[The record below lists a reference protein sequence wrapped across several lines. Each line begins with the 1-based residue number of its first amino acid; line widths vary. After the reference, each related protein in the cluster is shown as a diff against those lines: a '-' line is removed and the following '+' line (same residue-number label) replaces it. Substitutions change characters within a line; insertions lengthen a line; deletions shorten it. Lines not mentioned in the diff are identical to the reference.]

1 MTEIVSLRGIAK
13 SYGAARALDA
23 VDLTLGGGE
32 VVAVVGDNGAGKS
45 TLVGVLSGAIAADA
59 GTMTYGG
66 RRVSFDSPAAARRAG
81 IAAVPQELALCENL
95 DVVQNLFLGMER
107 TRGGILDEV
116 AMERTAWQ
124 LLDRLAARVPDVRV
138 PVHALSGGQRRGVA
152 VARALLGDPAVIAL
166 DEPTAGLGAR
176 QTAQVLNLVA
186 RLRRDG
192 HAVVFVSHS
201 IPDVLAVADRVI
213 VLRLGRIVAE
223 FDASVTTSEELLAA
237 VTGVPPHPS
246 APDGRSAS

>member
-1 MTEIVSLRGIAK
+1 
-13 SYGAARALDA
+13 DA
-23 VDLTLGGGE
+23 VDLTLNDAE

-59 GTMTYGG
+59 GTTTYAG
-66 RRVSFDSPAAARRAG
+66 RRVAFDSPASARRAG

-116 AMERTAWQ
+116 TMERTAWQ

-166 DEPTAGLGAR
+166 DEPTAGLGVR
-176 QTAQVLNLVA
+176 Q
-186 RLRRDG
+186 
-192 HAVVFVSHS
+192 
-201 IPDVLAVADRVI
+201 
-213 VLRLGRIVAE
+213 
-223 FDASVTTSEELLAA
+223 
-237 VTGVPPHPS
+237 
-246 APDGRSAS
+246 